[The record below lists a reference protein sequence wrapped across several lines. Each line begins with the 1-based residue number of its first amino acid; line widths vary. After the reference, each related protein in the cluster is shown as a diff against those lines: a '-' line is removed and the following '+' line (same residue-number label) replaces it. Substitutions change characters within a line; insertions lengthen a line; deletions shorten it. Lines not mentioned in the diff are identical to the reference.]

1 MVGGCVR
8 EFIYIE
14 QVGERVSV
22 KGFVYMY
29 MYIPFSVP
37 FNIYTHEFF
46 SQRSATH
53 TALLPRF
60 VRFVSFRFAPTV
72 SACTLTPYLD
82 KNTPSTY
89 IHTPRRTPTPS
100 ETSAARIPRLWRLR
114 GMRDIHSY
122 GTLKSGT
129 VCT

>member
-22 KGFVYMY
+22 KGFVYIY

-60 VRFVSFRFAPTV
+60 VSFRPNSLRV
-72 SACTLTPYLD
+72 YSNPL
-82 KNTPSTY
+82 
-89 IHTPRRTPTPS
+89 PR
-100 ETSAARIPRLWRLR
+100 
-114 GMRDIHSY
+114 
-122 GTLKSGT
+122 
-129 VCT
+129 